1 MQKIYN
7 FFSGLFPFKNATELT
22 YWRVKSIGAAV
33 GASMIA
39 IFFVFE
45 LLIFGSV
52 AKQMDLI
59 KSFSSK
65 QNAKIALV
73 EISGEITTK
82 TADDFI
88 SKFEEL
94 RADDSYKS
102 IIIKM
107 NSGGGS
113 PAGSDDIANYLV
125 DFQKDKK
132 VYVYVQSIAASGAY
146 YITSAIKPINA
157 NPNAIVGSIGVIL
170 PHYNAGKVAEK
181 IGVEEDNLVAGMYKA
196 PISLFKK
203 LNDADKDYLTEHL
216 MHPTYGN
223 FKNFVAKSRGI
234 SADKIEEYAQG
245 KIYIA
250 SMPEIQGVL
259 VDNVTSYTA
268 VEKLAKLEAANSTKG
283 LTPKDIIVEPV
294 KISKEK
300 TGGIFG
306 IDFNIK
312 GLEFMSNSKL
322 SSSVELK

>member
-1 MQKIYN
+1 MQKIYT
-7 FFSGLFPFKNATELT
+7 FFSNLFPFKNADELT
-22 YWRVKSIGAAV
+22 FWRVKSIGAAI
-33 GASMIA
+33 GAAMVA
-39 IFFVFE
+39 TFFIFE
-45 LLIFGSV
+45 ILIFGSF
-52 AKQMDLI
+52 AKQLDLI
-59 KSFSSK
+59 KGFSK
-65 QNAKIALV
+65 PGPKVAVV

-94 RADDSYKS
+94 RTDDSYKS
-102 IIIKM
+102 VIIKM

-113 PAGSDDIANYLV
+113 PAGSDDIANYLL

-146 YITSAIKPINA
+146 YIASSVKPLNA

-170 PHYNAGKVAEK
+170 PHYNVGKVADK
-181 IGVEEDNLVAGMYKA
+181 IGVEEDNLVAGTYKA

-203 LNDADKDYLTEHL
+203 LNDADKEYLTDHL

-223 FKNFVAKSRGI
+223 FKNFVAKARGL
-234 SADKIEEYAQG
+234 SPDKIEEYAQG

-268 VEKLAKLEAANSTKG
+268 VERMAKIEAANSSKG
-283 LTPKDIIVEPV
+283 VVPKDIVIENV

-300 TGGIFG
+300 SGGIFG

-322 SSSVELK
+322 NTAVELK